1 MTTEKE
7 LGMILVT
14 GATGNIGKHLVRSLA
29 AMDRRTR
36 VVVRDPSRFDG
47 DGVAV
52 EIVQGDLDQPGTLEP
67 AFRGMTAL
75 FMRAPGT
82 DAPAQDGI
90 ARRCGRHRG
99 DGESGPGR

>member
-1 MTTEKE
+1 
-7 LGMILVT
+7 
-14 GATGNIGKHLVRSLA
+14 
-29 AMDRRTR
+29 MDRRTR

-75 FMRAPGT
+75 FMPAPGT
-82 DAPAQDGI
+82 DAPA
-90 ARRCGRHRG
+90 
-99 DGESGPGR
+99 